1 MLNTFR
7 KGFFLIITIFICYTM
22 GYAQVALSSGEDS
35 DVTVIDYS
43 SPKSYEIGGI
53 TSSGSST
60 FDTRMLLFG
69 VGDIIEIPGEKISK
83 SIKRLWNTGMY
94 EEIDITIEKAVENV
108 AFLHVSLV
116 ERDRLVSFGFKGS
129 SKSEDTEIREKIKIT
144 QGNIVNDNLKK
155 TCSNII
161 LNYYIDKGFH
171 NCTVSVEA
179 TPDGKVA
186 RGVHLLFNINKGK
199 KVKIQAIN
207 IAGNSQVSKAT
218 LVKSMKE
225 TREKSRFAPFYYGDT
240 VVKHMF
246 KNPEYYRSKDIFE
259 HMGDYFSERVKFRIF
274 KQSKFIEN
282 NYENDKASLIARYN
296 ELGYR
301 DAHIVKDTIIIKGN
315 DMFINIDVSEGH
327 KYYFRNI
334 TFVGNTVHSTD
345 ILNQILRIDKGD
357 VYNLARLNMNLTQ
370 NENGTDIAS
379 LYMNNGYLFFFAHP
393 VEVLIENDSI
403 DVEIRIREGKQARY
417 NKITVSGNTKT
428 NDNVIL
434 REITT
439 IPGQMFNRADIMR
452 TQQVLLAT
460 GYFNQEKMQVN
471 PVPNEAEGTV
481 DIEYIVEETSSDQF
495 ELSAGFG
502 GGGLVLSAGIS
513 FNNFSFKR
521 MFKKDA
527 WTPIPSGDGQRVSFR
542 ASTNA
547 TWYQYYAFS
556 FTEPWL
562 GGKKPNS
569 LSASVY
575 YQRQGSGYSKGDP
588 RRGFLDIIGASV
600 SFGKKLKWPDD
611 YFQLS
616 HTLSYQYYKVQNFG
630 SIFIFDNGFSHN
642 FSYIFAIGRSSVSA
656 PIYPREGSDIM
667 FTVQLTPP
675 YSLFSKKDYASLPLQ
690 ERYKWLEF
698 HKWKFNISW
707 FTKIVENFVLNVRVK
722 TGFMGTYNKNVGD
735 SPFERFYLGGDGLA
749 TYQLDGREV
758 IGMRGYDE
766 GEITPSLGA
775 TMYNKLTAE
784 LRYPISLNPNATIY
798 LLTFVEAGNAWDNKR
813 EYTPFKLYK
822 SAGVGVRIHLPM
834 FGLLGFDWGYGFD
847 PLPGQT
853 KPRGGKFHI
862 SINSSID

>member
-1 MLNTFR
+1 MLNTLR
-7 KGFFLIITIFICYTM
+7 KFFFLFITILACYTT
-22 GYAQVALSSGEDS
+22 GYSQVALTLTEDDAVS
-35 DVTVIDYS
+35 TIDYTT
-43 SPKSYEIGGI
+43 PKSYEIGGI

-69 VGDIIEIPGEKISK
+69 VGDVIEIPGDKISK
-83 SIKRLWNTGMY
+83 SIKRLWNTGLY
-94 EEIDITIEKAVENV
+94 EDIDITIEKIVDYV
-108 AFLHVSLV
+108 AFLHITLV

-129 SKSEDTEIREKIKIT
+129 SKSEETEIREKIKIT
-144 QGNIVNDNLKK
+144 QGNIVNENLKK

-179 TPDGKVA
+179 TSDEKIA
-186 RGVHLLFNINKGK
+186 RGVHLLFIINKGK
-199 KVKIQAIN
+199 KVKIQTISVS
-207 IAGNSQVSKAT
+207 GNTQVSKAT
-218 LVKSMKE
+218 LIKSMKE
-225 TREKSRFAPFYYGDT
+225 TKERSRFAPFYYGDT
-240 VVKHMF
+240 VVTYMF
-246 KNPEYYRSKDIFE
+246 KNPDYYRSKDVFE
-259 HMGDYFSERVKFRIF
+259 HLGDYLSERVKFRIF

-282 NYENDKASLIARYN
+282 NYETDKANLIARYN

-301 DAHIVKDTIIIKGN
+301 DAHIVHDTVIIKKN
-315 DMFINIDVSEGH
+315 DMFINIKVSEGH
-327 KYYFRNI
+327 KYYFRDI

-345 ILNQILRIDKGD
+345 VLNQRLRIDKGD
-357 VYNLARLNMNLTQ
+357 VYNLARLNMNLMQ
-370 NENGTDIAS
+370 NESGTDIAS
-379 LYMNNGYLFFFAHP
+379 LYMNNGYLFFQPYP

-417 NKITVSGNTKT
+417 NNIIVSGNTKT
-428 NDNVIL
+428 NDNVIY

-452 TQQVLLAT
+452 TQQVLLSL

-471 PVPNEAEGTV
+471 PIPNEADGTV
-481 DIEYIVEETSSDQF
+481 DIEYILEETSSDQF

-502 GGGLVLSAGIS
+502 AGGLVLSAGIS

-527 WTPIPSGDGQRVSFR
+527 WTPIPAGDGQRVSFR

-569 LSASVY
+569 LTSSVY
-575 YQRQGSGYSKGDP
+575 FQRQANGRPKSDP
-588 RRGFLDIIGASV
+588 LHGFLDIIGASF

-616 HTLSYQYYKVQNFG
+616 HTLSYQYYRVQNYSG
-630 SIFIFDNGFSHN
+630 IFIFDEGFSHN

-667 FTVQLTPP
+667 FSVQLTPP
-675 YSLFSKKDYASLPLQ
+675 YSLFSSKDYANASPQ
-690 ERYKWLEF
+690 EKYKWLEF
-698 HKWKFNISW
+698 HKWKFNVSW
-707 FTKIVENFVLNVRVK
+707 FTRIVENFVLNVRVK
-722 TGFMGTYNKNVGD
+722 AGFMGSYNKTIGD

-758 IGMRGYDE
+758 IGMRGYEDTDF
-766 GEITPSLGA
+766 TPSTGA

-784 LRYPISLNPNATIY
+784 LRYPVSLNPNATIY

-813 EYTPFKLYK
+813 AYSPFKLYK

-847 PLPGQT
+847 PLPGQ
-853 KPRGGKFHI
+853 KDPRGGKFHI